1 MDAFKKV
8 INIPYAIIISSFVII
23 IITSNV
29 MNKNALSALIG
40 GYSGLLLGILFLL
53 VLMMS
58 QTNLLTMDLIPIGLQ
73 LGLIGLIMYY
83 LIAYY
88 ENIAKGEVSSY
99 YSSFM
104 TLSTL
109 LLAIQ
114 MGVIMK
120 SVYQRQDIA
129 RLFTNATYSML
140 VLFGL
145 LNALVVI
152 TMGIVLKFYTTQG

>member
-1 MDAFKKV
+1 MDALKKV
-8 INIPYAIIISSFVII
+8 INIPYAIIVSSFVII

-29 MNKNALSALIG
+29 MNQNALSALIG
-40 GYSGLLLGILFLL
+40 GYSGLLLGILFML

-58 QTNLLTMDLIPIGLQ
+58 QPNSMSMDLIPIALQ

-120 SVYQRQDIA
+120 SIYQRQDIA
-129 RLFTNATYSML
+129 RLFTNTTYSML

-152 TMGIVLKFYTTQG
+152 TMGIVLRFYTTQG